1 MTTDSDSTNS
11 WWNVATQCN
20 CQLTGTLDQVLRTA
34 GKGAIYKPVVPRQE
48 IVAPDFDKEQDPL
61 SSTRKQTALE
71 AEDFR
76 WDSGE
81 EWSICL
87 ESITQA
93 EEFGC
98 SGKLLLGVTS

>member
-11 WWNVATQCN
+11 WWNVATQHKS
-20 CQLTGTLDQVLRTA
+20 QPTGTLDEVLRTA
-34 GKGAIYKPVVPRQE
+34 ENGAIYKPAVPRQE
-48 IVAPDFDKEQDPL
+48 IVAPDFDMEQGSL
-61 SSTRKQTALE
+61 SSTGKRNALE

-76 WDSGE
+76 WDSGG

-87 ESITQA
+87 ESIIQV

-98 SGKLLLGVTS
+98 SGKLLLGVTR